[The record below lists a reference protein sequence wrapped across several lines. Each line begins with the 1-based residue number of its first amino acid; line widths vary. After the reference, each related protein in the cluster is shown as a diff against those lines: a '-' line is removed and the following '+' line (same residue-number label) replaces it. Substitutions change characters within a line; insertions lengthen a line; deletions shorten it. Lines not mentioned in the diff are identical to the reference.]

1 MLQFKQQVDLHRGAV
16 VAAAFDPVLER
27 LLTSDG
33 EDLHLWAVQG
43 GGSVELFGKA
53 ALSLPRTTKL
63 SALLAAPRRGIFLAV
78 STDEKA
84 SCVGAQVVSV
94 AHQRVHVGAR
104 VALDRQASSAQRGE
118 GYKPLP
124 AISCSCATV
133 GHINGGTE
141 LIIGDRQRGGAWVW
155 AVRPAQ
161 GKGKIQGRQY
171 RMPLRVRIADRVAA
185 AAVAAQQR
193 ITLSSAPR
201 GPGSPGRRFRRQG
214 LRQFAR

>member
-94 AHQRVHVGAR
+94 ANLGTAANLRTLCDLK
-104 VALDRQASSAQRGE
+104 ALPPR
-118 GYKPLP
+118 LC
-124 AISCSCATV
+124 I
-133 GHINGGTE
+133 
-141 LIIGDRQRGGAWVW
+141 
-155 AVRPAQ
+155 RP
-161 GKGKIQGRQY
+161 
-171 RMPLRVRIADRVAA
+171 
-185 AAVAAQQR
+185 
-193 ITLSSAPR
+193 
-201 GPGSPGRRFRRQG
+201 
-214 LRQFAR
+214 